1 MTQCTLNT
9 IELTIIWLD
18 VNTHKHTH
26 RDYRV
31 LFFGR
36 YVPIYKEDEH
46 TFIYVAIFSYYNSVW
61 NRFIPSHLAFKY
73 RGFVQLYNIT
83 RMLDCLRCCFCKLM
97 WNKKIKFSKF

>member
-46 TFIYVAIFSYYNSVW
+46 TEKIMLYVY
-61 NRFIPSHLAFKY
+61 
-73 RGFVQLYNIT
+73 
-83 RMLDCLRCCFCKLM
+83 M
-97 WNKKIKFSKF
+97 